1 LTRAAVE
8 RYLEALNCGDPDR
21 IAACVTNDFFNE
33 HTSALGHSR
42 RGRGPYRERLPSFL
56 AEFSGLHYAVE
67 DTVVETD
74 RAAVAYTMTCTYRGT
89 PVSVRGMFRFRVEG
103 GLIAHRVDY
112 WDSAVFLQQ
121 LPPDQ
126 RGPAGGPPS

>member
-1 LTRAAVE
+1 VTGAAVG
-8 RYLEALNCGDPDR
+8 RYIDALNGGDPDR
-21 IAACVTNDFFNE
+21 IASCVTEDFCNE

-42 RGRGPYRERLPSFL
+42 RGREPYRERLPSFL
-56 AEFSGLHYAVE
+56 AEFAGLHYEVE
-67 DTVVETD
+67 DTVVEAD

-89 PVSVRGMFRFRVEG
+89 PVSVRGMFRFEVEG

-112 WDSAVFLQQ
+112 WDSAVFLRQ

-126 RGPAGGPPS
+126 QGPAGGPPS

>member
-42 RGRGPYRERLPSFL
+42 RGRASYRERLPSFL
-56 AEFSGLHYAVE
+56 AEFAGLHYDVE
-67 DTVVETD
+67 DTLVEGG
-74 RAAVAYTMTCTYRGT
+74 RAAVAYTMTCTYHGT
-89 PVSVRGMFRFRVEG
+89 PVSVRGVFRFEVED

-112 WDSAVFLQQ
+112 WDSAAFTQQ
-121 LPPDQ
+121 VK
-126 RGPAGGPPS
+126 GG